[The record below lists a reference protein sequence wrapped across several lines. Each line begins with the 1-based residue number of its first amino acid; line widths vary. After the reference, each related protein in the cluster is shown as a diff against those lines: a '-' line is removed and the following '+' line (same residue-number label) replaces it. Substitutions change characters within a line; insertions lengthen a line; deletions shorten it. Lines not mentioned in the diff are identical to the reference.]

1 MGNERE
7 QKKHL
12 IELALVNDIIFK
24 IIGDEHNPFDWVA
37 DDKGNEWHKDCPKN
51 PYGDNFQDVDG
62 DMEAYNPI
70 AWVDNYNGE
79 FLSDIIEFRT
89 TLNPD
94 DDYIPGLHL
103 LHEYLYLNFPYDSE
117 HIKTLTLLNYSKFM
131 EIDFSDVLD
140 LVAMHPSKPST
151 TGLSKLRSELQGVNK
166 KVFTDVVMDY
176 IAMMKEMGMPSINET
191 HIIGTKDKGLTT
203 LAEFWHIYGAMAFLV
218 DGKDEEDFRLG
229 DDMANANANHS
240 ALKRFREKI
249 SDDKNVLYPLLAYLY
264 SQWANDK
271 DWLEQDREIQ
281 NAIPRIGY
289 EHEFMNDLGYGG
301 MMFAKDNLETA
312 REYEG
317 TYKANKNRQAD
328 WNEFNDTDNDIV
340 DFCVFIQ
347 KKYYT

>member
-203 LAEFWHIYGAMAFLV
+203 LAEFWHIYGAMAHLIS
-218 DGKDEEDFRLG
+218 GEDCG
-229 DDMANANANHS
+229 SESIKNIDAHQQ
-240 ALKRFREKI
+240 ALNRFREKI
-249 SDDKNVLYPLLAYLY
+249 SGDFNVLYPLLAYLY
-264 SQWANDK
+264 SEWANDK
-271 DWLEQDREIQ
+271 EWLQQ
-281 NAIPRIGY
+281 NADNFEGALDGSVK
-289 EHEFMNDLGYGG
+289 MNYAELGYGG
-301 MMFAKDNLETA
+301 LMFAKNELEVRDNDD
-312 REYEG
+312 
-317 TYKANKNRQAD
+317 TYKANPNRQAD
-328 WNEFNDTDNDIV
+328 WNEFNDTDNVIV
-340 DFCVFIQ
+340 DFSLFIK

>member
-203 LAEFWHIYGAMAFLV
+203 LAEFWHIYGAMAHLSNG
-218 DGKDEEDFRLG
+218 DG
-229 DDMANANANHS
+229 
-240 ALKRFREKI
+240 ALIGGNTDAHEQALIRFREKI
-249 SDDKNVLYPLLAYLY
+249 SNDNNVLYPLLAYLY
-264 SQWANDK
+264 SEWANDK
-271 DWLEQDREIQ
+271 EWLQLYSDALWEGLQED
-281 NAIPRIGY
+281 AKLY
-289 EHEFMNDLGYGG
+289 EELGYGG
-301 MMFAKDNLETA
+301 LMYAKEQLDDLDRLNPD
-312 REYEG
+312 
-317 TYKANKNRQAD
+317 TYKANPNRQAD
-328 WNEFNDTDNDIV
+328 WNEFNDTDMI
-340 DFCVFIQ
+340 DFSLFIQ